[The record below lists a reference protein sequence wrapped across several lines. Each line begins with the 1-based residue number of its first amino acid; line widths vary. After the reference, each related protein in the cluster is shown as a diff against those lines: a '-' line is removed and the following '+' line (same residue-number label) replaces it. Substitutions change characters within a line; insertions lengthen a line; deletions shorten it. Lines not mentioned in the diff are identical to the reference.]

1 MKRKILK
8 RAMLMAAC
16 AAGCCVVGHA
26 LATMQRGYIAWGG
39 ELVFLM
45 AIPLGMSLLE
55 DKS

>member
-16 AAGCCVVGHA
+16 AAGCFVVVHA

-39 ELVFLM
+39 ELVCLM